1 MNMRTSA
8 RIRRA
13 LGVGFG
19 LAGAVFILLA
29 AVVSARA
36 AGPEVTTVGQIV
48 AGGDAFDGK
57 DVQVTGTVEASV
69 PAGDES
75 AYNLRDGTRKLTVVS
90 RSAPPAAGTHVQVVG
105 KVRVFS
111 GAGEGPDDPGN
122 DFPPALFE
130 TTRQVVP

>member
-1 MNMRTSA
+1 MRTSVT
-8 RIRRA
+8 IRRA
-13 LGVGFG
+13 RAAGFG
-19 LAGAVFILLA
+19 LASAVFVLLA
-29 AVVSARA
+29 VVAPARA

-69 PAGDES
+69 PAGGES

-90 RSAPPAAGTHVQVVG
+90 RSAAPAVGAHVQVIG
-105 KVRVFS
+105 KVHVFS
-111 GAGEGPDDPGN
+111 GAAEGPDDPGN

-130 TTRQVVP
+130 TTRQVIP